1 MWISVQDLRYNEV
14 PLNENLLITRWI
26 SFRIILLDRYGDSAM
41 QQRLCLNGDEELYS
55 IKDSSVRT
63 LNLCTSNLLANCFFL
78 RMYTRLRKPCP
89 EMLDWHK
96 INRIVS

>member
-1 MWISVQDLRYNEV
+1 MVTIGSERVILKRSEKTEEIFMIIS
-14 PLNENLLITRWI
+14 
-26 SFRIILLDRYGDSAM
+26 LDRYGDRAM

-55 IKDSSVRT
+55 IKDSFVRT
-63 LNLCTSNLLANCFFL
+63 LNLYTCNFLANCFFS

-89 EMLDWHK
+89 EILDWHK